1 MMSAKPV
8 INPSEP
14 DIPVEVLAPIKAL
27 IRERAGLIFQGA
39 TQDKLIKA
47 LRDRMVATKKESFT
61 QYHQLLRSNIEEFD
75 QFIVLLTINETFF
88 YREMAHFDLLT
99 TVIIPLVR
107 ESKKDQSPIKIMSV
121 GCSSGEEAYSI
132 AIALCETFGTQAHRH
147 FEIVAG
153 DIDKVALKKAEGG
166 QYGNFSFRGVPPH
179 LIEKYFD
186 PVQPSFRKVK
196 PFIKNMVTFDQF
208 NLLSEDNSVCF
219 SDIDVMFYR
228 NVSIYFDEETRKGI
242 MGRLKNLLCSNGFL
256 IMGST
261 ETLANDFG
269 ILHLISKKACFIF
282 SKSERHKPAFTPE
295 PLPAGTALNREMI
308 PPRAILKNI
317 NKDHPATP
325 RVAPEI
331 APLKSTINLV
341 SVEKLD
347 ALIHEE
353 RWKEAERVLN
363 TLQNLSE
370 KEKNLYL
377 ALIALYCRAF
387 EEAKLYVE
395 KVLAEDEW
403 SVNAQII
410 LGLVAK
416 YQEDFNA
423 AATYFKKAIY
433 LHAGL
438 WAVHYYLAD
447 CLRQLQHPKQSLRAY
462 SQALELINKKGNKVE
477 LPNNERMLP
486 FNISVEQ
493 VRFLCDLH
501 MTALKD

>member
-1 MMSAKPV
+1 MMSAESV

-14 DIPVEVLAPIKAL
+14 DIPIEVLAPIKAL

-47 LRDRMVATKKESFT
+47 LRDRMVATRKESFT

-75 QFIVLLTINETFF
+75 QFIVLLTVNETFF

-99 TVIIPLVR
+99 TVIIPLVH
-107 ESKKDQSPIKIMSV
+107 ESKKDQSRVKIMSV

-132 AIALCETFGTQAHRH
+132 AIALCEAFGPQAGRQ
-147 FEIVAG
+147 FQIVAG
-153 DIDKVALKKAEGG
+153 DIDKVALKKAESGK
-166 QYGNFSFRGVPPH
+166 YGNFSFRGVPPH

-186 PVQPSFRKVK
+186 PVHPSFRTVK

-208 NLLSEDNSVCF
+208 NLLSKDNPACF

-242 MGRLKNLLCSNGFL
+242 MGRLKNLLCPNGFL

-269 ILHLISKKACFIF
+269 ILHLISKKDCFFF
-282 SKSERHKPAFTPE
+282 SKAEIHKPSFTPE
-295 PLPAGTALNREMI
+295 ALPAETALNREMV
-308 PPRAILKNI
+308 PSRAIPQNI
-317 NKDHPATP
+317 NKESATP
-325 RVAPEI
+325 PVAPEI

-353 RWKEAERVLN
+353 RWKEADRVLN

-370 KEKNLYL
+370 KEKQLYL
-377 ALIALYCRAF
+377 ALIALYRRAF

-423 AATYFKKAIY
+423 AVTYFKKALY
-433 LHAGL
+433 LCAEL

-462 SQALELINKKGNKVE
+462 AQALELINKTGGKVE